1 MAAVAPPAVVLGEKP
16 RFKYRD
22 PGRMAFL
29 ARQRHVTERKT
40 RWSVPQVEEAL
51 RVRLVTNRV
60 MARRAFRALDLD
72 GSGSLCQVEI
82 RKLLHLFN
90 IELTDGDW
98 KKCWAWM
105 DMDGSGALD
114 INERAPA
121 AVGAEEPGRAVPRCA
136 PPVRKMLAEHVRLST
151 RTWAGAFRAIDAE
164 GSGRVDARQFRAVLE
179 KFNMVLH
186 DADFGRFW
194 REIAGDDG
202 LVDYNMFLQATHDDE
217 TLGCR
222 PRVRSAKDDRYAH
235 RMDRL
240 MEELRKKKPAV
251 VTKVHPDY
259 VASTCEDGHMG
270 AFVGTGLCGEY
281 ERIGKVRK
289 WFRDIDQDGSGCIQA
304 DEIKRLLRSFLINVS
319 DDEFVKMLRFAG
331 FAPGERVNFDRFR
344 KAFGGDIEHLHEG
357 GGIDW
362 GVCEISEESAKKL
375 GYLHVK
381 DPTVT
386 VPEDAKGPAPEAGDE
401 DEAPLLAAEPPPER
415 LPSPDS
421 VLATP
426 APLADDARAPRLGA
440 PRAAARRRTS
450 AGRRPPARGPR
461 PARRPARRA
470 GPRRRCPSPRAL
482 RSGDA
487 PPRGRPSTRPTRALS
502 SSGRRPPG
510 PSARASAARS
520 PTRRPGPSPRAAP
533 ARAAPLPRFP
543 NSEAAERART
553 VAMVAASK
561 PDATPA
567 SVAEAVLKATV
578 EQAPST
584 GPGFTDGSRSAF
596 SGLPAQRQLE
606 TAHCMASDA
615 APLVG
620 MEIAPAEKVSGKAPA
635 TLPATAPSKK
645 TIHFVAAFVLV
656 AALTAC
662 VGVLIAGGGGGGGGG
677 GGSSSTVVGTDDG
690 EYWTCSDDPTV
701 APRRADWEGYNPM
714 WTYSSYDPT
723 SIACD
728 QASFGGDPAS
738 GYSKWCRCVDE
749 AAESTTSSGTR
760 ASECTTSSE
769 CWNCAD
775 DLGCCANEGGEC
787 ACDGDWASFGSNG
800 NDWDSNAEPMW
811 NTVHILSL
819 KDADGPW
826 TQRGDLRRRPG
837 TGIQQGYA
845 FDVVTRTCQPDV
857 PVKDRGCY
865 PRANCDADYAARFCD
880 SMTCIP
886 QGFEQECAGMAEF
899 SGHGPKPSLSRS
911 DMFDTD
917 GSTGGQSATFADL
930 AQTTREYYGLTM
942 YTRILRVVE
951 REVGEPIT
959 TSTSSMAQFG
969 YLGQWIAP
977 LARTKYATDSLSHAS
992 GMASIEGGVYNNAPG
1007 ASRLPKYL
1015 AGASLYSYQ
1024 PVSDVGRGWGFAERA
1039 IGCQYLGLVTLSNRV
1054 LVPASGY
1061 GFEATQDDREDDG
1074 GIFLGAGWVVLPI
1087 FPGGSTRDRTSVF
1100 GDASFGATTW
1110 THVIDTAQF
1119 SGPLLAYAPE
1129 FWTRRGDGRSSETSP
1144 ACCVNP
1150 SIYDTFTHKPGDW
1163 WPSTGGEFPGL
1174 QGVFEDYTASG
1185 EALPDDYTGPTYWK
1199 IPQML
1204 YPNHTDL
1211 EPWQLNARTYNAD
1224 SYDHWLEVFAYAGES
1239 DDELE
1244 ALFAGFDT
1252 RLNGSYHMASEARAD
1267 LGLGRTTRTHRENAT
1282 FDYDDADAYNAW
1294 NETEQWCWDCT
1305 DATECELE
1313 VRSVVLESTATLY
1326 YRWWRFRD
1334 QPAMK
1339 QLAHEFPETY
1349 TEEVLAAMQKRVEL
1363 MHEHWQEKDFIK
1375 KATKVNHKVELD
1387 HRLILD
1393 VPDGVPEYGWVPISV
1408 AELYEDSTGYGP
1420 GIDAGFLSADW

>member
-1 MAAVAPPAVVLGEKP
+1 
-16 RFKYRD
+16 
-22 PGRMAFL
+22 
-29 ARQRHVTERKT
+29 
-40 RWSVPQVEEAL
+40 
-51 RVRLVTNRV
+51 
-60 MARRAFRALDLD
+60 
-72 GSGSLCQVEI
+72 
-82 RKLLHLFN
+82 
-90 IELTDGDW
+90 
-98 KKCWAWM
+98 
-105 DMDGSGALD
+105 
-114 INERAPA
+114 
-121 AVGAEEPGRAVPRCA
+121 
-136 PPVRKMLAEHVRLST
+136 
-151 RTWAGAFRAIDAE
+151 
-164 GSGRVDARQFRAVLE
+164 
-179 KFNMVLH
+179 
-186 DADFGRFW
+186 
-194 REIAGDDG
+194 
-202 LVDYNMFLQATHDDE
+202 
-217 TLGCR
+217 
-222 PRVRSAKDDRYAH
+222 
-235 RMDRL
+235 
-240 MEELRKKKPAV
+240 
-251 VTKVHPDY
+251 
-259 VASTCEDGHMG
+259 
-270 AFVGTGLCGEY
+270 
-281 ERIGKVRK
+281 
-289 WFRDIDQDGSGCIQA
+289 
-304 DEIKRLLRSFLINVS
+304 
-319 DDEFVKMLRFAG
+319 
-331 FAPGERVNFDRFR
+331 
-344 KAFGGDIEHLHEG
+344 
-357 GGIDW
+357 
-362 GVCEISEESAKKL
+362 
-375 GYLHVK
+375 
-381 DPTVT
+381 
-386 VPEDAKGPAPEAGDE
+386 
-401 DEAPLLAAEPPPER
+401 
-415 LPSPDS
+415 
-421 VLATP
+421 
-426 APLADDARAPRLGA
+426 
-440 PRAAARRRTS
+440 
-450 AGRRPPARGPR
+450 
-461 PARRPARRA
+461 
-470 GPRRRCPSPRAL
+470 
-482 RSGDA
+482 
-487 PPRGRPSTRPTRALS
+487 
-502 SSGRRPPG
+502 
-510 PSARASAARS
+510 
-520 PTRRPGPSPRAAP
+520 
-533 ARAAPLPRFP
+533 
-543 NSEAAERART
+543 
-553 VAMVAASK
+553 
-561 PDATPA
+561 
-567 SVAEAVLKATV
+567 
-578 EQAPST
+578 
-584 GPGFTDGSRSAF
+584 
-596 SGLPAQRQLE
+596 
-606 TAHCMASDA
+606 
-615 APLVG
+615 
-620 MEIAPAEKVSGKAPA
+620 
-635 TLPATAPSKK
+635 
-645 TIHFVAAFVLV
+645 
-656 AALTAC
+656 
-662 VGVLIAGGGGGGGGG
+662 
-677 GGSSSTVVGTDDG
+677 
-690 EYWTCSDDPTV
+690 
-701 APRRADWEGYNPM
+701 
-714 WTYSSYDPT
+714 
-723 SIACD
+723 
-728 QASFGGDPAS
+728 
-738 GYSKWCRCVDE
+738 
-749 AAESTTSSGTR
+749 
-760 ASECTTSSE
+760 
-769 CWNCAD
+769 
-775 DLGCCANEGGEC
+775 
-787 ACDGDWASFGSNG
+787 
-800 NDWDSNAEPMW
+800 MW
-811 NTVHILSL
+811 NTVHVLSL
-819 KDADGPW
+819 KDADGAV
-826 TQRGDLRRRPG
+826 TCNAATFGGDPAPG
-837 TGIQQGYA
+837 FSKWCRCADGQPTAPPTPAFSCLCFEDDGDGCTVVGAPAPAPTFAYSQKDCSEQGYA

-917 GSTGGQSATFADL
+917 GSTGGQSANYADL

-977 LARTKYATDSLSHAS
+977 LARTKYATDSGSHAS
-992 GMASIEGGVYNNAPG
+992 GMASIEGGVYNNVALG

-1087 FPGGSTRDRTSVF
+1087 FPGGSTRDRTSAF

-1129 FWTRRGDGRSSETSP
+1129 FWTRRVETWCDQTQAHYEGTGEPYDFNYPGEGCDREILGDVAD

-1174 QGVFEDYTASG
+1174 QGVFEDYTDSG
-1185 EALPDDYTGPTYWK
+1185 EALPDDYAGPTYWK

-1252 RLNGSYHMASEARAD
+1252 RLNGSYHMASEGASFD
-1267 LGLGRTTRTHRENAT
+1267 LGLRANDEDVVNYMDIEFGSASRGRDEFRESSTGNTTNGFGRFGWSFDEEYEDDASGDPLDPAETNIYVDWQGAEDRVWSRYLKTTYDDTRTPRVGTEGTEESYYCAVPIDESEAPEGLHDLEYTLPLLGRANYADHSYREDAT

-1339 QLAHEFPETY
+1339 QLEHEFPETY

-1363 MHEHWQEKDFIK
+1363 MHEHWNDKDFIK